1 MNLLKAKDLF
11 SRLNGMS
18 YAYSIKEAHRV
29 DWGPRVFWVNP
40 DVRAFPACA
49 IDTGANSVETI
60 LGVSGIVAGID
71 AGETASLVL
80 RGDWNS

>member
-1 MNLLKAKDLF
+1 M
-11 SRLNGMS
+11 
-18 YAYSIKEAHRV
+18 
-29 DWGPRVFWVNP
+29 NP